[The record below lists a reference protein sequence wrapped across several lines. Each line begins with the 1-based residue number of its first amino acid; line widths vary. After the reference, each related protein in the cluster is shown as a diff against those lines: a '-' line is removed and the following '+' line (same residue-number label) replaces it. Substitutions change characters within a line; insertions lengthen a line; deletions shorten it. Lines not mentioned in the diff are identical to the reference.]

1 MSQFNHVSI
10 EIPEIKTEN
19 INGGRYYVT
28 PTGEKY
34 PSITTVLSILS
45 KKAIME
51 WRKRVGEAEANKIST
66 KAARRGTNVHQMC
79 EDYLNN
85 KPYITSKTMPVDKE
99 MFATLKPILDKR
111 INNIHTQEATL
122 YSDYLGVA
130 GRVDCIAEF
139 DGRLSVIDFK
149 TSRKPK
155 KKEWIS
161 NYFQQASAY
170 CVMYEE
176 RTKIPVDQIV
186 ILIAVDDNE
195 PQVFVEK
202 RDNHIGA
209 CMTTIS
215 LYKEQQNEK
224 YTRDFFAGRAM

>member
-1 MSQFNHVSI
+1 MRNFNQVSI

-28 PTGEKY
+28 PTGVKY

-51 WRKRVGEAEANKIST
+51 WRKRVGAEEANKIST

-85 KPYITSKTMPVDKE
+85 KEYITNKTMPVDKE
-99 MFATLKPILDKR
+99 MFGTLKPILDER

-149 TSRKPK
+149 TSRKLK

-176 RTKIPVDQIV
+176 RTGIPIDQIV
-186 ILIAVDDNE
+186 ILIAVDEEE
-195 PQVFVEK
+195 PQVFIEK
-202 RDNHIGA
+202 RDNHIHD
-209 CMTTIS
+209 CIETIA
-215 LYKEQQNEK
+215 LYKEQQ
-224 YTRDFFAGRAM
+224 R

>member
-1 MSQFNHVSI
+1 MRNFNQVSI

-28 PTGEKY
+28 PTGVKY

-51 WRKRVGEAEANKIST
+51 WRKRVGAEEANKIST

-85 KPYITSKTMPVDKE
+85 KEYITNKTMPVDKE
-99 MFATLKPILDKR
+99 MFGTLKPILDER
-111 INNIHTQEATL
+111 INNIHTKEATL

-149 TSRKPK
+149 TSRKLK

-176 RTKIPVDQIV
+176 RTGIPIDQIV
-186 ILIAVDDNE
+186 ILIAVDEEE
-195 PQVFVEK
+195 PQVFIEK
-202 RDNHIGA
+202 RDNHIHD
-209 CMTTIS
+209 CIETIA
-215 LYKEQQNEK
+215 LYKEQQ
-224 YTRDFFAGRAM
+224 R

>member
-1 MSQFNHVSI
+1 MFNHVNVN
-10 EIPEIKTEN
+10 IPEIQTET

-28 PTGEKY
+28 PTGDKY

-51 WRKRVGEAEANKIST
+51 WRKKVGAEEANKIST
-66 KAARRGTNVHQMC
+66 QAARRGTNVHQMC

-85 KPYITSKTMPVDKE
+85 KPHINHKTMPVDKE
-99 MFATLKPILDKR
+99 MFSTLQPILDKY

-122 YSDYLGVA
+122 FSDYLGVA

-149 TSRKPK
+149 TSRKTK

-176 RTKIPVDQIV
+176 RTGTPIDQIV
-186 ILIAVDDNE
+186 ILIAVDDEE
-195 PQVFVEK
+195 PQVFIEK
-202 RDNHIGA
+202 RDNYIKD
-209 CMTTIS
+209 CMNTIA

-224 YTRDFFAGRAM
+224 STTSSFNTF

>member
-1 MSQFNHVSI
+1 MFNHVNVN
-10 EIPEIKTEN
+10 IPEIRTEN

-28 PTGEKY
+28 PTGIKY

-51 WRKRVGEAEANKIST
+51 WRKRVGAEEANKIST

-85 KPYITSKTMPVDKE
+85 KEYITNKTMPVDKE
-99 MFATLKPILDKR
+99 MFGTLKPILDER

-149 TSRKPK
+149 TSRKLK

-176 RTKIPVDQIV
+176 RTGIPIDQIV
-186 ILIAVDDNE
+186 ILIAVDEEE

-202 RDNHIGA
+202 RDNHIHD
-209 CMTTIS
+209 CIETIAI
-215 LYKEQQNEK
+215 YKEQQ
-224 YTRDFFAGRAM
+224 R

>member
-1 MSQFNHVSI
+1 MFNHVNVNI
-10 EIPEIKTEN
+10 DEIKTET

-51 WRKRVGEAEANKIST
+51 WRKRVGAEEANKIST
-66 KAARRGTNVHQMC
+66 QAARRGTNVHQMC

-85 KPYITSKTMPVDKE
+85 KTYITEKTMPVDKE
-99 MFATLKPILDKR
+99 MFATLKPILDEH

-149 TSRKPK
+149 TSRKLK

-176 RTKIPVDQIV
+176 RTGIPIDQIV
-186 ILIAVDDNE
+186 ILIAVDDE
-195 PQVFVEK
+195 QPQVFIEK
-202 RDNHIGA
+202 RDNHIHD
-209 CMTTIS
+209 CIETIA
-215 LYKEQQNEK
+215 LYKEQYNEK
-224 YTRDFFAGRAM
+224 TTNRNGGAS

>member
-1 MSQFNHVSI
+1 MFNHVNVN
-10 EIPEIKTEN
+10 IPEIRTEN

-28 PTGEKY
+28 PTGVKY

-51 WRKRVGEAEANKIST
+51 WRKRVGAEEANKIST

-85 KPYITSKTMPVDKE
+85 KEYITNKTMPVDKE
-99 MFATLKPILDKR
+99 MFGTLKPILDER

-149 TSRKPK
+149 TSRKLK

-176 RTKIPVDQIV
+176 RTGIPIDQIV
-186 ILIAVDDNE
+186 ILIAVDEEE
-195 PQVFVEK
+195 PQVFIEK
-202 RDNHIGA
+202 RDNHIHD
-209 CMTTIS
+209 CIETIAI
-215 LYKEQQNEK
+215 YKEQQ
-224 YTRDFFAGRAM
+224 R

>member
-1 MSQFNHVSI
+1 MHNFNQVSI

-28 PTGEKY
+28 PTGVKY

-51 WRKRVGEAEANKIST
+51 WRKRVGAEEANKIST

-85 KPYITSKTMPVDKE
+85 KEYITNKTMPVDKE
-99 MFATLKPILDKR
+99 MFGTLKPILDER

-149 TSRKPK
+149 TSRKLK

-176 RTKIPVDQIV
+176 RTGIPIDQIV
-186 ILIAVDDNE
+186 ILIAVDEEE
-195 PQVFVEK
+195 PQVFIEK
-202 RDNHIGA
+202 RDNHIHD
-209 CMTTIS
+209 CIETIA
-215 LYKEQQNEK
+215 LYKEQQ
-224 YTRDFFAGRAM
+224 R

>member
-1 MSQFNHVSI
+1 MANFNHVSI

-19 INGGRYYVT
+19 FDGGRYYVT
-28 PTGEKY
+28 PSGERY

-45 KKAIME
+45 KKAIIE
-51 WRKRVGEAEANKIST
+51 WRNRVGEAEANKIST

-85 KPYITSKTMPVDKE
+85 KPYVTNKTMPVDKE
-99 MFATLKPILDKR
+99 MFATLKPILDER

-224 YTRDFFAGRAM
+224 LARDFFAGRAM

>member
-1 MSQFNHVSI
+1 MFNHVNVN
-10 EIPEIKTEN
+10 IPEIQTET

-28 PTGEKY
+28 PTGDKY

-51 WRKRVGEAEANKIST
+51 WRKRVGAEEANKIST
-66 KAARRGTNVHQMC
+66 QAARRGTNVHQMC

-85 KPYITSKTMPVDKE
+85 KPHINHKTMPVDKE
-99 MFATLKPILDKR
+99 MFSTLQPILDKY

-122 YSDYLGVA
+122 FSDYLGVA

-149 TSRKPK
+149 TSRKTK

-176 RTKIPVDQIV
+176 RTGTPIDQIV
-186 ILIAVDDNE
+186 ILIAVDDEE
-195 PQVFVEK
+195 PQVFIEK
-202 RDNHIGA
+202 RDNYIKD
-209 CMTTIS
+209 CMNTIA

-224 YTRDFFAGRAM
+224 STTSSFNTF

>member
-1 MSQFNHVSI
+1 MRNFNQVSI

-28 PTGEKY
+28 PTGVKY

-51 WRKRVGEAEANKIST
+51 WRKRVGAEEANKIST

-85 KPYITSKTMPVDKE
+85 KEYITKKTMPVDKE
-99 MFATLKPILDKR
+99 MFGTLKPILDER

-149 TSRKPK
+149 TSRKLK

-176 RTKIPVDQIV
+176 RTGIPIDQIV
-186 ILIAVDDNE
+186 ILIAVDEEE
-195 PQVFVEK
+195 PQVFIEK
-202 RDNHIGA
+202 RDNHIHD
-209 CMTTIS
+209 CIETIA
-215 LYKEQQNEK
+215 LYKEQQ
-224 YTRDFFAGRAM
+224 R

>member
-1 MSQFNHVSI
+1 MANFNHVSI

-19 INGGRYYVT
+19 FNGGRYYVT
-28 PTGEKY
+28 PSGERY

-45 KKAIME
+45 KKAIIE
-51 WRKRVGEAEANKIST
+51 WRNRVGEAEANKIST

-85 KPYITSKTMPVDKE
+85 KPYVTNKTMPVDKE
-99 MFATLKPILDKR
+99 MFATLKPILDER

-224 YTRDFFAGRAM
+224 HIRDFFAGRAM

>member
-1 MSQFNHVSI
+1 MFNHVNVN
-10 EIPEIKTEN
+10 IPEIRTEN

-28 PTGEKY
+28 PTGIKY

-51 WRKRVGEAEANKIST
+51 WRKRVGAEEANKIST

-85 KPYITSKTMPVDKE
+85 KEYITNKTMPVDKE
-99 MFATLKPILDKR
+99 MFGTLKPILDER

-149 TSRKPK
+149 TSRKLK
-155 KKEWIS
+155 KREWIS

-176 RTKIPVDQIV
+176 RTGIPIDQIV
-186 ILIAVDDNE
+186 ILIAVDEEE
-195 PQVFVEK
+195 PQVFIEK
-202 RDNHIGA
+202 RDNHIHD
-209 CMTTIS
+209 CIETIA
-215 LYKEQQNEK
+215 LYKEQQ
-224 YTRDFFAGRAM
+224 R

>member
-1 MSQFNHVSI
+1 MKFNHVGVD
-10 EIPEIKTEN
+10 IPEINTEN

-28 PTGEKY
+28 PTGVKY

-51 WRKRVGEAEANKIST
+51 WRKRVGAEEANKIST

-85 KPYITSKTMPVDKE
+85 KEYITNKTMPVDKE
-99 MFATLKPILDKR
+99 MFGTLKPILDER

-149 TSRKPK
+149 TSRKLK

-176 RTKIPVDQIV
+176 RTGIPIDQIV
-186 ILIAVDDNE
+186 ILIAVDEEE
-195 PQVFVEK
+195 PQVFIEK
-202 RDNHIGA
+202 RDNHIHD
-209 CMTTIS
+209 CIETIA
-215 LYKEQQNEK
+215 LYKEQQ
-224 YTRDFFAGRAM
+224 R

>member
-1 MSQFNHVSI
+1 MFNHMNV
-10 EIPEIKTEN
+10 EIPEIKTET

-28 PTGEKY
+28 PSGEKY

-51 WRKRVGEAEANKIST
+51 WRKRVGAEEANKIST
-66 KAARRGTNVHQMC
+66 QAARRGTNVHQMC

-85 KPYITSKTMPVDKE
+85 KTYITEKTMPVDKE
-99 MFATLKPILDKR
+99 MFATLKPILDER

-149 TSRKPK
+149 TSRKLK

-176 RTKIPVDQIV
+176 RTGIPIDQIV
-186 ILIAVDDNE
+186 ILIAVDDE
-195 PQVFVEK
+195 QPQVFIEK
-202 RDNHIGA
+202 RDNHIHD
-209 CMTTIS
+209 CIETIA
-215 LYKEQQNEK
+215 LYKEQYNEK
-224 YTRDFFAGRAM
+224 TTNRNGGAS

>member
-1 MSQFNHVSI
+1 MTFNHVSI
-10 EIPEIKTEN
+10 EIPEIQTET

-28 PTGEKY
+28 PTGVKY

-51 WRKRVGEAEANKIST
+51 WRKRVGEEEANKIST
-66 KAARRGTNVHQMC
+66 QAARRGTNVHQMC

-85 KPYITSKTMPVDKE
+85 KPYINHKTMPVDKE
-99 MFATLKPILDKR
+99 MFATLKPFLDKH

-149 TSRKPK
+149 TSRKLK

-176 RTKIPVDQIV
+176 RTGIPIDQIV
-186 ILIAVDDNE
+186 ILIAVDGEE

-202 RDNHIGA
+202 RDNYIKE
-209 CMTTIS
+209 CMKTIA
-215 LYKEQQNEK
+215 LYKEQYHEK
-224 YTRDFFAGRAM
+224 NSNSDFFANRAF

>member
-28 PTGEKY
+28 PTGKKY

-99 MFATLKPILDKR
+99 MFATLKPILDER

>member
-1 MSQFNHVSI
+1 MFNHVNVNI
-10 EIPEIKTEN
+10 DEIKTET

-51 WRKRVGEAEANKIST
+51 WRKRVGAEEANKIST
-66 KAARRGTNVHQMC
+66 QAARRGTNVHQMC

-85 KPYITSKTMPVDKE
+85 KTYITEKTMPVDKQ
-99 MFATLKPILDKR
+99 MFSTLKPILDER

-149 TSRKPK
+149 TSRKLK

-176 RTKIPVDQIV
+176 RTGIPIDQIV
-186 ILIAVDDNE
+186 ILIAVDDE
-195 PQVFVEK
+195 QPQVFVEK
-202 RDNHIGA
+202 RDNHIHD
-209 CMTTIS
+209 CIETIA
-215 LYKEQQNEK
+215 LYKEQYNEK
-224 YTRDFFAGRAM
+224 TTNRNGGAS

>member
-1 MSQFNHVSI
+1 MFNHVNVNI
-10 EIPEIKTEN
+10 EEIKTET

-28 PTGEKY
+28 PSGEKY

-51 WRKRVGEAEANKIST
+51 WRKRVGAEEANKIST
-66 KAARRGTNVHQMC
+66 QAARRGTNVHQMC

-85 KPYITSKTMPVDKE
+85 KTYITEKTMPVDKE
-99 MFATLKPILDKR
+99 MFATLKPILDER

-149 TSRKPK
+149 TSRKLK

-176 RTKIPVDQIV
+176 RTGIPIDQIV
-186 ILIAVDDNE
+186 ILIAVDDE
-195 PQVFVEK
+195 QPQVFIEK
-202 RDNHIGA
+202 RDNHIHD
-209 CMTTIS
+209 CIETIA
-215 LYKEQQNEK
+215 LYKEQYNEK
-224 YTRDFFAGRAM
+224 TTNRNGGAS